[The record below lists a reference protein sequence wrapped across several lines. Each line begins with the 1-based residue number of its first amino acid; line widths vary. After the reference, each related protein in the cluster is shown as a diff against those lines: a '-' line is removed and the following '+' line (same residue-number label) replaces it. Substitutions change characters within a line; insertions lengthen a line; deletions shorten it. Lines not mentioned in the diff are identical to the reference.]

1 MKIITVVFALGCL
14 AAPLPADDQAPEGRL
29 AFVSTRSGSA
39 DIWTSGTDGG
49 GAVNLTPVPGSELWT
64 AWSPDGQRI
73 AFTRGAG
80 FARELWVMNADGSAP
95 VRVTTNDGAENAPEW
110 SPDGTR
116 IAVARF
122 APDFTFDLF
131 VVTVD
136 GSSADLRLTHDADF
150 DSFPTWSPDGEWI
163 AFTSD
168 REGGDAVWRIRAD
181 GSGAPERQTAAEMHA
196 GAPEYSH
203 DGKSI
208 AFVDIVCA
216 TCEERDIWTLKLSN
230 GKLAQVTDTAEN
242 ELLPD
247 WSPDDKWLVYE
258 RSDIVDGE
266 LLLPDIFVTSVKHG
280 GARNLTNSPG
290 VLDFQPTW
298 RPMEDRP

>member
-1 MKIITVVFALGCL
+1 MKITAPVLALSCL
-14 AAPLPADDQAPEGRL
+14 ASPLLADHQPPEGRL

-39 DIWTSGTDGG
+39 DVWSTDTAGG
-49 GAVNLTPVPGSELWT
+49 DAVNLTPVAGSDLWT

-80 FARELWVMNADGSAP
+80 FARELWVMNADGSDAAQ
-95 VRVTTNDGAENAPEW
+95 VTTNGAAENAPEW

-131 VVTVD
+131 VVTLD
-136 GSSADLRLTHDADF
+136 GSSPDLRLTEDAHF

-163 AFTSD
+163 AFSSN

-181 GSGAPERQTAAEMHA
+181 GSGELERLTAPEMHA

-208 AFVDIVCA
+208 AFVDNVCA
-216 TCEERDIWTLKLSN
+216 TCDESDVWVLKLSS
-230 GKLAQVTDTAEN
+230 GKLTQVTDTPEN

-258 RSDIVDGE
+258 RSDIVEGQ
-266 LLLPDIFVTSVKHG
+266 LLLPDVFVSSVHHG
-280 GARNLTNSPG
+280 GAVNVTNSPG

-298 RPMEDRP
+298 APEGR